1 LEFYPKRN
9 QFSLQIKNL
18 IGFKAGKLNLYELA
32 LIPRSSSQTAE
43 NNIVNNERLEYLGDA
58 VLETII
64 TEFLFQK
71 YPDEDEGFLTKARS
85 SFVNRE
91 NLNYIGKQL
100 GLQEFVRPPINN
112 NQHGKNFLG
121 NTLEALIGAIYLDK
135 GLKFAKKFVV
145 QKMIEKH
152 SEFDFKNPE
161 ISDYKSLI
169 VEWGQKNKKELHFE
183 TSMEETDTE
192 LIFVSHLLIDQN
204 TISSGKG
211 KTKKEAEQKAA
222 RKALNDNNR
231 TL

>member
-1 LEFYPKRN
+1 MELYPKRN
-9 QFSLQIKNL
+9 RFSQQIKKL

-32 LIPRSSSQTAE
+32 LIPRSSSQSTE
-43 NNIVNNERLEYLGDA
+43 DNIVNNERLEYLGDA

-71 YPDEDEGFLTKARS
+71 YPNEDEGFLTKARS
-85 SFVNRE
+85 RFVNRE
-91 NLNYIGKQL
+91 NLNEIGKQL
-100 GLQEFVRPPINN
+100 ELQEFVKPPVNH

-121 NTLEALIGAIYLDK
+121 NTLEALIGAIYLDR

-169 VEWGQKNKKELHFE
+169 VEWGQKNKKELRFK
-183 TSMEETDTE
+183 TSMEGADTM
-192 LIFVSHLLIDQN
+192 LIFISNLFIDQN
-204 TISSGKG
+204 MISSGKG

-222 RKALNDNNR
+222 EKALINIKNTR
-231 TL
+231 